1 MNTYMTRKWLAS
13 ALAFGAIAVPAFG
26 SPYYDYEN
34 HPMPIPTTTTST
46 ITADHPG
53 PSTFLGGGGRTTR
66 VSAGVP
72 LGDDHARTDSATT
85 APSVP
90 VTPPQTVATAS
101 SGFDWEDAGLG
112 FGTAAGIALLTAG
125 AVMSTRKLREPRN
138 TSFV

>member
-1 MNTYMTRKWLAS
+1 MNTHRTRKWLAS

-34 HPMPIPTTTTST
+34 HPMPIPTMTTST

-66 VSAGVP
+66 TA
-72 LGDDHARTDSATT
+72 SATT

-90 VTPPQTVATAS
+90 VTPPQSVATAS
-101 SGFDWEDAGLG
+101 NGFDWEDAGLG

-125 AVMSTRKLREPRN
+125 VVMSTRRLREPRD

>member
-1 MNTYMTRKWLAS
+1 MNTHMTRKWLAS

-53 PSTFLGGGGRTTR
+53 PSTFLGGGGRTTP
-66 VSAGVP
+66 VSA
-72 LGDDHARTDSATT
+72 
-85 APSVP
+85 SVP

-101 SGFDWEDAGLG
+101 NGFDWEDAGLG